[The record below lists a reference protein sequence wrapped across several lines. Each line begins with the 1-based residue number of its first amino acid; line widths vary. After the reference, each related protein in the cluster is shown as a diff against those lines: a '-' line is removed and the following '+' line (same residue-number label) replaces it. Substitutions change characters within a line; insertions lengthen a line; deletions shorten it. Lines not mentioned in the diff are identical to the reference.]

1 MADVALGGLLLQ
13 EVSVYLRSD
22 EVELVREAMAF
33 ARAAHID
40 QVRKSGEPY
49 ITHPIE
55 VARILAHL
63 HLDVPAIV
71 AALLHDV
78 AEDTDITPE
87 EIAQKFGQP
96 VRELVDGL
104 TKLDSFDFESR
115 LHAQA
120 ENFRKML
127 LAMARDVRVVLVKL
141 ADRLHNMRTLDAM
154 PDHKKQRI
162 AEETLQ
168 IYAQIAY
175 RMGLHAIYQELQE
188 ISFRY
193 LHPAEYTELSEN
205 LSAKVKRR
213 GRTLD
218 RVKRALQ
225 EQLSKHNVTAEV
237 TEVRRKSLYSIF
249 KKMTDKNLTF
259 NEVSDVFACRVLVK
273 EPLDCYLALG
283 ILHSLFRPVPGKFKD
298 YIAIPKENGYQS
310 LHSTL
315 TIPPDKE
322 IKTHPNYQPDL
333 PPETEIPIEV
343 QIRTHEMH
351 RLADVGVASHWLYKS
366 GDARS
371 KQLYQQHHQWLKDLL
386 ERLSH
391 SSDSSEFMEHLRYDL
406 YPDEV
411 YVLTPKG
418 DIRALP
424 RGATALD
431 FAYNLHEKI
440 GNQCFATKINKENA
454 PLRTVL
460 HTGDSVEIITAP
472 HVTPR
477 RDWLDYV
484 ATGRARA
491 YIQRY
496 FKMVQSEEVF
506 KFGKRMLD
514 DALRSL
520 GIDPKSVTEEQWAKV
535 LRSTKVKTQRDMWT
549 DIGLGKRH
557 CMLAARQL
565 ARIGEA
571 AAPLPDVPITI
582 QGTEGMAVKFCPCCS
597 PIPGDPIIGEFH
609 RTQGLIVH
617 AESCAEL
624 QRGHSRGIEWS
635 LVKWA
640 ENIDKRFLV
649 NLKILTTHEPGVL
662 GKVSTLI
669 GNAGYNIQ
677 NLGMENENQYAVLMF
692 TLEVG
697 NRSELSTIIN
707 IVSRLP
713 EVVRVKRMSSCDP
726 AKNKS

>member
-1 MADVALGGLLLQ
+1 MTDVALAEQLLQ
-13 EVSVYLRSD
+13 EVSSYLRPD
-22 EVELVREAMAF
+22 EVELVREAIAF

-55 VARILAHL
+55 VARILAQL

-78 AEDTDITPE
+78 AEDTDISPE
-87 EIAQKFGQP
+87 EIAAKFGQP

-127 LAMARDVRVVLVKL
+127 LAMAQDVRVVLVKL
-141 ADRLHNMRTLDAM
+141 ADRLHNMRTLGAM
-154 PDHKKQRI
+154 PDHKQQRI

-175 RMGLHAIYQELQE
+175 RMGLHGIYQELQE
-188 ISFRY
+188 LSFRY
-193 LHPAEYTELSEN
+193 LYPTEYAELSEN
-205 LSAKVKRR
+205 LAAKVKRR

-218 RVKRALQ
+218 RVQRALQ
-225 EQLSKHNVTAEV
+225 EQLTKQNVVAEV

-249 KKMTDKNLTF
+249 KKMKDKNLKF
-259 NEVSDVFACRVLVK
+259 SEISDVFACRVLVK
-273 EPLDCYLALG
+273 ERLDCYLALG
-283 ILHSLFRPVPGKFKD
+283 ILHSLYKPVPGKFKD
-298 YIAIPKENGYQS
+298 YIAIPKENGYES

-343 QIRTHEMH
+343 QIRTYDMH

-366 GDARS
+366 GDNRS
-371 KQLYQQHHQWLKDLL
+371 KQAIQKHHQWLKDLL
-386 ERLSH
+386 EHLSH

-440 GNQCFATKINKENA
+440 GHQCFATKINKENA

-460 HTGDSVEIITAP
+460 HTGDSVEI
-472 HVTPR
+472 VTNPVATPK
-477 RDWLDYV
+477 RDWLEFV
-484 ATGRARA
+484 TTGRARA

-496 FKMVQSEEVF
+496 FKMVQSEEVI

-520 GIDPKSVTEEQWAKV
+520 KITPQSITEEQWTKV
-535 LRSTKVKTQRDMWT
+535 LRSTKVKSQGEMWT

-557 CMLAARQL
+557 CMLVARQL
-565 ARIGEA
+565 ARIGELST
-571 AAPLPDVPITI
+571 PLPDVPITI

-609 RTQGLIVH
+609 QTQGLIVH
-617 AESCAEL
+617 AESCTEL

-635 LVKWA
+635 SVKWA
-640 ENIDKRFLV
+640 ENIANRFLV
-649 NLKILTTHEPGVL
+649 NLKVLTTHEPGVL
-662 GKVSTLI
+662 GKVSTAI

-677 NLGMENENQYAVLMF
+677 NLGMENEDQYAVLMF
-692 TLEVG
+692 TLEVS
-697 NRSELSTIIN
+697 NRAELS
-707 IVSRLP
+707 IVMNTVSKLP
-713 EVVRVKRMSSCDP
+713 EVVRVKRMSSCAP
-726 AKNKS
+726 AKKNA